1 MRFEKMSNDK
11 IKITLSNEDLIKKD
25 IDFHSFM
32 SNPVSSQ
39 DLFIDMLKEA
49 EKEIGFVTKDYSL
62 KIEAFAIP
70 NDKFIILVTR
80 SLPSIE
86 SIPNTFKKKIHIK
99 RRKQNFNSEQAIYSF
114 NSLDDFCY
122 YIDFLK
128 TNNINIKNIA
138 KSIILYN
145 YKDKYYLVFDN
156 INSNFENLKPFFSS
170 ITEFGSYLT
179 NSDLFV
185 RKLVESGNIVV
196 KNTTFKNFIK

>member
-86 SIPNTFKKKIHIK
+86 SVPNTFKKKIHIK
-99 RRKQNFNSEQAIYSF
+99 RRKQNFNSEQAIYLF

-145 YKDKYYLVFDN
+145 YKYKYYLVFDN
-156 INSNFENLKPFFSS
+156 INSNFENLKHFFSS

>member
-11 IKITLSNEDLIKKD
+11 IKITLSNEDLMKKD

-32 SNPVSSQ
+32 SNPISSQ
-39 DLFIDMLKEA
+39 DLFLDMLKEA
-49 EKEIGFVTKDYSL
+49 EQEIGFVTKDYSL

-70 NDKFIILVTR
+70 NDKFVIIVTR

-86 SIPNTFKKKIHIK
+86 SIPNTSKKKIHIK
-99 RRKQNFNSEQAIYSF
+99 RKKQNFNSEQAIYSF

-122 YIDFLK
+122 YTDFLK
-128 TNNINIKNIA
+128 INNFNIKNVA

-145 YKDKYYLVFDN
+145 YKNKYYLVFNN
-156 INSNFENLKPFFSS
+156 INSKFPNLKSFFSS
-170 ITEFGSYLT
+170 ITEFGNYIS

-185 RKLVESGNIVV
+185 RKLVESGNIIV
-196 KNTTFKNFIK
+196 KNNTFKNFIK